1 MTIFM
6 STFRN
11 HFKILLIKLKIY
23 TLISQD
29 GSLASKVYNSTKY
42 GINSIYKLCN
52 IDWNK
57 ITKEQKKI
65 DDDKTKLNKD
75 HIPTNLHNI
84 SRSKLKQLITD
95 YFLDSY

>member
-1 MTIFM
+1 MVL
-6 STFRN
+6 
-11 HFKILLIKLKIY
+11 ILYTNYVTSIGTKLLK
-23 TLISQD
+23 
-29 GSLASKVYNSTKY
+29 N
-42 GINSIYKLCN
+42 
-52 IDWNK
+52 
-57 ITKEQKKI
+57 KKI